1 MSHTHDQNLEVP
13 TQKILLDLSKQK
25 KKKKKLFPRVADY
38 FAVKFYFS
46 NAFLNTVEPI

>member
-1 MSHTHDQNLEVP
+1 MI
-13 TQKILLDLSKQK
+13 KIWRCQLKRFYWTSQS

>member
-1 MSHTHDQNLEVP
+1 MSYTHDQNLEVP

-25 KKKKKLFPRVADY
+25 KKKKLFPRVPDY

>member
-1 MSHTHDQNLEVP
+1 MSYTHDQNLEVP

-25 KKKKKLFPRVADY
+25 KKKLFPRVADY
-38 FAVKFYFS
+38 FALKFYFS